1 MCLGRNIYTQALFT
15 ERVFL
20 FGRQWRKTYSIHNLR
35 RAFREL
41 QRSHSKRQRYLYPQ
55 CRDRQTDWLQTW
67 TCNVNFSPLISG
79 YCFSKPPQ
87 ATEQHLRSPRPTAC
101 LLIATLH
108 LCHMSSWWHGPSVCI
123 SESTSTQVK
132 MLGLPRSS
140 QKPLVW
146 VRICLAAVLG
156 MLETVCTRPHAGLGV
171 CMYACTCAGECMCVS
186 VCTPACVSACKYICS
201 SQIDVHV
208 CAGKVNR

>member
-20 FGRQWRKTYSIHNLR
+20 FGRQWRKTYSIHNLK

-55 CRDRQTDWLQTW
+55 CGDRQTDWLQTW
-67 TCNVNFSPLISG
+67 TCNVNFFPLISG
-79 YCFSKPPQ
+79 YCFSKLPQ
-87 ATEQHLRSPRPTAC
+87 ATEEHLRSPRPTAC
-101 LLIATLH
+101 LLIATLR
-108 LCHMSSWWHGPSVCI
+108 LCHMSSWWHRPSVCI

-146 VRICLAAVLG
+146 VRICLAAVPWHGGNCVHTSPCRLG
-156 MLETVCTRPHAGLGV
+156 RVCVCACAGACV
-171 CMYACTCAGECMCVS
+171 CMCKCMR
-186 VCTPACVSACKYICS
+186 VCACVWVRVCM
-201 SQIDVHV
+201 HV
-208 CAGKVNR
+208 WAHASIYATSR